1 MNMRKIARIGA
12 QALTLAALLAF
23 GGAEAQAQEWPTTY
37 QLRCNWTRTDGSTT
51 IGGTAKVSFSYSNY
65 VDPNN
70 PYHRQGTL
78 RTEYPDGRVLLS
90 NFDLYWD
97 WWSGSYGQFV
107 YTQPNG
113 LSCYY
118 LDTFEGGNIVV
129 WDTCQG
135 TNSSG
140 VPFQTFQYC
149 RP

>member
-1 MNMRKIARIGA
+1 MNKLVKTGSQVLAF
-12 QALTLAALLAF
+12 AALLAF
-23 GGAEAQAQEWPTTY
+23 AGAEAQAQDWPTTA
-37 QLRCNWTRTDGSTT
+37 QRRCNWTRTDGPTT
-51 IGGTAKVSFSYSNY
+51 IGGTAKVTFTYSNY

-78 RTEYPDGRVLLS
+78 RTEYPNGQVNLS
-90 NFDLYWD
+90 NFDIYWD
-97 WWSGSYGQFV
+97 WPSGSYSQFV

-113 LSCYY
+113 LSCHY

-149 RP
+149 RQ